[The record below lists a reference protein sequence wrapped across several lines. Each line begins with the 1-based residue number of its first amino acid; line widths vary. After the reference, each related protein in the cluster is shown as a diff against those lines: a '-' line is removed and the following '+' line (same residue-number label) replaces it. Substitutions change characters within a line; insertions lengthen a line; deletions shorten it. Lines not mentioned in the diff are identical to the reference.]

1 MAELAQKKEETA
13 QVAVPERTRGGATF
27 TPRVDILETDTELLL
42 FADVPGVRP
51 EDLDVRYEH
60 GELTIHGKVQPRH
73 EDADYIWSE
82 YEVGDW
88 YRAFTLSEEID
99 ASKISAEL
107 KNGVLTLHMPK
118 VAEAQ
123 PKRIQ
128 VKAT

>member
-1 MAELAQKKEETA
+1 MAELARKEETA

-27 TPRVDILETDTELLL
+27 APRVDILETDSELLL
-42 FADVPGVRP
+42 LADVPGVQP
-51 EDLDVRYEH
+51 DDLDIRYER
-60 GELTIHGKVQPRH
+60 GELTIHGKVQPRN
-73 EDADYIWSE
+73 EEVDYLWSE

-99 ASKISAEL
+99 AGKISAEL
-107 KNGVLTLHMPK
+107 KNGVLTLHLPK